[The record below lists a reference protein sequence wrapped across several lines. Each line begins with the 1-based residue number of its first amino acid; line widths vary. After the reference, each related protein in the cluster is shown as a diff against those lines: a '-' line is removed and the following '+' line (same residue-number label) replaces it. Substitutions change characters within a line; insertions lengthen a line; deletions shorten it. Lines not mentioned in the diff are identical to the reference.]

1 MSNNNNDDDDDI
13 LTADG
18 EAATTSATGPAATAA
33 AVSASSRPLTGNDND
48 DNDNHNNENDPSNYL
63 RNISSTTSSS
73 SSSNNKK
80 TIVKVH
86 DSTIQNLNGQLGI
99 VERYNRYR
107 GRYDVRFIIING
119 NVGSIGNN
127 SDDGWLSL
135 LVASLFSITT
145 IGNNDNIIVALRPH
159 NVERAT
165 NKETKRHRLLQ
176 FLLKYHV
183 VPLII
188 ATLIMITSIFI
199 NGVDEGLYFGAISIL
214 ALVLILYFLAPKSA
228 ISSDLR
234 QGGGGGDP
242 RGGGS
247 SGRGNPHQQPQRG
260 RDNDTF
266 RSRRSDGRNSPSPD
280 PDRGV
285 GNSMNASP
293 RNNNPWDIMKKI
305 GALIVGGLVLG
316 RIGMNAMNSEPKLRD
331 KIFNL
336 LGYAYT
342 QGHDRHTIDGLPYL
356 SLQEQYNAAVTANE
370 QFDSS
375 SLLVHFIPPQ
385 NDPTLEV
392 EDASNPQKEKISIQ
406 ELDIGEYTE
415 MIVFWE
421 ALCHGLELFYS
432 LGYNDAIEGEPRSG
446 SANLHKQQNQLIA
459 DSGLMPY
466 L

>member
-159 NVERAT
+159 NLQRASE
-165 NKETKRHRLLQ
+165 KETKRHCLLQ

-234 QGGGGGDP
+234 GGGGND
-242 RGGGS
+242 S
-247 SGRGNPHQQPQRG
+247 SGRGGYPHQNQQQPQRG
-260 RDNDTF
+260 RGGFNDSTPI
-266 RSRRSDGRNSPSPD
+266 RRRSGTSPD
-280 PDRGV
+280 PQGRAEQAV
-285 GNSMNASP
+285 RRRS
-293 RNNNPWDIMKKI
+293 R
-305 GALIVGGLVLG
+305 LVLSPGQARAEDG
-316 RIGMNAMNSEPKLRD
+316 RRAGK
-331 KIFNL
+331 
-336 LGYAYT
+336 
-342 QGHDRHTIDGLPYL
+342 
-356 SLQEQYNAAVTANE
+356 
-370 QFDSS
+370 
-375 SLLVHFIPPQ
+375 
-385 NDPTLEV
+385 
-392 EDASNPQKEKISIQ
+392 
-406 ELDIGEYTE
+406 
-415 MIVFWE
+415 
-421 ALCHGLELFYS
+421 
-432 LGYNDAIEGEPRSG
+432 PR
-446 SANLHKQQNQLIA
+446 
-459 DSGLMPY
+459 Y
-466 L
+466 RYRE